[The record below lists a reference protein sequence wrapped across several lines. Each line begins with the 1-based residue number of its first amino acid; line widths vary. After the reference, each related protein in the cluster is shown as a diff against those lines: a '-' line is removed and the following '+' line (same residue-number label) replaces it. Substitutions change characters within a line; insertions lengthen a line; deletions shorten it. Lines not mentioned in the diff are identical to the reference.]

1 MSTPPPPE
9 PSWLAPSSC
18 SSPSSLKHAQNL
30 RTCCCHMHPGQ
41 GTSPPGALECPSWGS
56 NATCSVTGNEDQ
68 KRWWPLGWLP
78 PTAGGTPV
86 PPPWAGRKE
95 EPRNGPARREPR
107 AGLSAFSSKGRCAG
121 PRAMSGA
128 VRSLDSPG
136 LEMVGNCSWEAH
148 PGDRNKMCPG
158 VSEAPALYGRGF
170 LTIEQIATP
179 PPPAVMD
186 YIFLLLCLC
195 GLVGNGLVL
204 WFFGFSIKRSP
215 FSVYF
220 LHLAGADAGYLCSK
234 TVLSVLNTGGFL
246 GTFAA
251 YVRAVCRVAGLCMF
265 VAGVSLLPAIS
276 SERCLSV
283 VFPAWFWRRRP
294 KRLSAVV
301 CALLWALSLLVTT
314 VHNYFCVFLGH
325 RASGVG
331 CRHMDAFLGIL
342 LFLVFCPLMVLP
354 CLVLILHTECRAR
367 RRQRSAKLSHVVL
380 AMVSVFLVS
389 SIYLGVDWFL
399 FWVFQIPAP
408 FPEYVTDLCI
418 CINSSAKPVVYF
430 LAGRDKSQRLW
441 EPLRVVFQRA
451 LRDGAELGEAGG
463 GTPNTVT
470 MEMQCPSGNAS

>member
-1 MSTPPPPE
+1 
-9 PSWLAPSSC
+9 
-18 SSPSSLKHAQNL
+18 
-30 RTCCCHMHPGQ
+30 
-41 GTSPPGALECPSWGS
+41 
-56 NATCSVTGNEDQ
+56 
-68 KRWWPLGWLP
+68 
-78 PTAGGTPV
+78 
-86 PPPWAGRKE
+86 
-95 EPRNGPARREPR
+95 
-107 AGLSAFSSKGRCAG
+107 
-121 PRAMSGA
+121 MSGA

-170 LTIEQIATP
+170 LTMEQIATP

-204 WFFGFSIKRSP
+204 WLFGFSIKRSP

-234 TVLSVLNTGGFL
+234 AVLSVLNTGGFL

-265 VAGVSLLPAIS
+265 VAGVSLLPAVS

-294 KRLSAVV
+294 KRLSAVA

-314 VHNYFCVFLGH
+314 VHNYFCMFLGH
-325 RASGVG
+325 RASGVA

-354 CLVLILHTECRAR
+354 CLVLILHAECRAR

-380 AMVSVFLVS
+380 ATVSVFLVS

>member
-1 MSTPPPPE
+1 
-9 PSWLAPSSC
+9 
-18 SSPSSLKHAQNL
+18 
-30 RTCCCHMHPGQ
+30 G
-41 GTSPPGALECPSWGS
+41 
-56 NATCSVTGNEDQ
+56 
-68 KRWWPLGWLP
+68 
-78 PTAGGTPV
+78 
-86 PPPWAGRKE
+86 
-95 EPRNGPARREPR
+95 
-107 AGLSAFSSKGRCAG
+107 AG
-121 PRAMSGA
+121 P
-128 VRSLDSPG
+128 
-136 LEMVGNCSWEAH
+136 
-148 PGDRNKMCPG
+148 
-158 VSEAPALYGRGF
+158 
-170 LTIEQIATP
+170 
-179 PPPAVMD
+179 
-186 YIFLLLCLC
+186 
-195 GLVGNGLVL
+195 
-204 WFFGFSIKRSP
+204 
-215 FSVYF
+215 
-220 LHLAGADAGYLCSK
+220 GYLCSK
-234 TVLSVLNTGGFL
+234 AVLSVLNTGGFL

-294 KRLSAVV
+294 KRLSAVA

-408 FPEYVTDLCI
+408 FPEYVTDLCNH
-418 CINSSAKPVVYF
+418 INSSAKPVVYF
-430 LAGRDKSQRLW
+430 LAGRGKSHRGYQARLSTTTGYVGYTGW
-441 EPLRVVFQRA
+441 AGEGAGVGLR
-451 LRDGAELGEAGG
+451 AELSVAISAERCQPTSALLDDAKDAKGPNLESQEQAPEGQGAATYKLWGTGFVTYRAQGSGAKSLVTHGQRQGGQEAAAWPRRRDIQGNG
-463 GTPNTVT
+463 LSHALGTITDDVVGAVGPGLRAPPAKPVNLLSRAPKDCPFVPTV
-470 MEMQCPSGNAS
+470 EPQSSSKGSVAP

>member
-1 MSTPPPPE
+1 MT
-9 PSWLAPSSC
+9 
-18 SSPSSLKHAQNL
+18 
-30 RTCCCHMHPGQ
+30 HPGPRR
-41 GTSPPGALECPSWGS
+41 TTLCPRRAHLSGS
-56 NATCSVTGNEDQ
+56 QE
-68 KRWWPLGWLP
+68 K
-78 PTAGGTPV
+78 
-86 PPPWAGRKE
+86 
-95 EPRNGPARREPR
+95 
-107 AGLSAFSSKGRCAG
+107 CAG
-121 PRAMSGA
+121 QRTESRA

-148 PGDRNKMCPG
+148 PGSRSKMCPDM
-158 VSEAPALYGRGF
+158 SEAPELYSRGF
-170 LTIEQIATP
+170 LTIKQITML
-179 PPPAVMD
+179 PPPAIMN

-220 LHLAGADAGYLCSK
+220 LHLAGADVSYLFSK
-234 TVLSVLNTGGFL
+234 AVFSILNTGGFL
-246 GTFAA
+246 GTFAD
-251 YVRAVCRVAGLCMF
+251 YVRAVTRVVGLCTF
-265 VAGVSLLPAIS
+265 VAGVSLLPAVS

-283 VFPAWFWRRRP
+283 VFPVWYWRRRP

-301 CALLWALSLLVTT
+301 CALLWTLSLLVTG
-314 VHNYFCVFLGH
+314 VHHYCCVFL
-325 RASGVG
+325 ASRGSG
-331 CRHMDAFLGIL
+331 SACGRMDTFLGIL

-354 CLVLILHTECRAR
+354 CLLLILHVECRAR
-367 RRQRSAKLSHVVL
+367 RRQRSAKLNHVIL

-389 SIYLGVDWFL
+389 SIYLGIDWFL

-418 CINSSAKPVVYF
+418 CIHSSAKPVVYF

-470 MEMQCPSGNAS
+470 MEMQCPTGNAS